1 MKNSTRIALIVLLC
15 LLLVLL
21 VILVGYLVL
30 FLMDYS
36 QFSANQPLAVS
47 LSVPLRSGFIL

>member
-15 LLLVLL
+15 LLLILL

-30 FLMDYS
+30 LLMDYS

-47 LSVPLRSGFIL
+47 LSAPLRDGFIL